1 MGSGVRDAWPWMSQY
16 WEMFIQVLVLPH
28 WRRGRLLGGTLKSC
42 WSKRAR
48 RPWPEH
54 LRPALRPWVC
64 ACLSCR
70 MWWCRV
76 FRFNPE
82 PWAPR
87 GRFAQPA
94 HSHHFRSHSTD
105 LTTRGLP
112 RYVCPPNSAKPR
124 TLIFSST
131 QLSLWWQCLESDHS
145 CLCHKSSCLPPN
157 SCIEAA
163 AKCLRNSEAMSAVC

>member
-1 MGSGVRDAWPWMSQY
+1 MSLWVMVCGMLGLGCLTYHGVGVTFTSLGKASQG
-16 WEMFIQVLVLPH
+16 Q
-28 WRRGRLLGGTLKSC
+28 GLLGTLRSWWVRC
-42 WSKRAR
+42 VMC
-48 RPWPEH
+48 PWPEH
-54 LRPALRPWVC
+54 LRPALHPWVC

-105 LTTRGLP
+105 LTTRGLA
-112 RYVCPPNSAKPR
+112 RYVCPHLRQPKDHH
-124 TLIFSST
+124 LSSLT
-131 QLSLWWQCLESDHS
+131 PSFWQCLESGHT
-145 CLCHKSSCLPPN
+145 CLCYKTRCYL
-157 SCIEAA
+157 
-163 AKCLRNSEAMSAVC
+163 

>member
-1 MGSGVRDAWPWMSQY
+1 M
-16 WEMFIQVLVLPH
+16 
-28 WRRGRLLGGTLKSC
+28 
-42 WSKRAR
+42 R

-112 RYVCPPNSAKPR
+112 RYVCPPTFAKPR
-124 TLIFSST
+124 TLIFPTT
-131 QLSLWWQCLESDHS
+131 QLFLWWQCLESLAIVVCVTNQFVVS
-145 CLCHKSSCLPPN
+145 LN
-157 SCIEAA
+157 SCIEAV
-163 AKCLRNSEAMSAVC
+163 AKCFRYSDAPFGVCYPYIPFATSPSLEQCHLGQCNSTFTLA

>member
-1 MGSGVRDAWPWMSQY
+1 MG
-16 WEMFIQVLVLPH
+16 H
-28 WRRGRLLGGTLKSC
+28 LKSC
-42 WSKRAR
+42 WSRCAR

-54 LRPALRPWVC
+54 LRPALHPWVC

-112 RYVCPPNSAKPR
+112 RYVCPHYRHPR
-124 TLIFSST
+124 TLIFLPS
-131 QLSLWWQCLESDHS
+131 QLPLMQCLESLATFV
-145 CLCHKSSCLPPN
+145 CVMNKLFVL
-157 SCIEAA
+157 SCIPFVSECFRNFSASLNVLPSTSCSCHA
-163 AKCLRNSEAMSAVC
+163 IQLRISLPF

>member
-1 MGSGVRDAWPWMSQY
+1 MQYFLSVVMS
-16 WEMFIQVLVLPH
+16 
-28 WRRGRLLGGTLKSC
+28 LLGVSECHCGFWCAGCLALDVSVPWDVHSCLSFTSLGESKAFLGTIKSC

-70 MWWCRV
+70 MWWCHV

-112 RYVCPPNSAKPR
+112 RYVCPPILPSPGPS
-124 TLIFSST
+124 SST
-131 QLSLWWQCLESDHS
+131 HTAFLLVAVSGVCGHS
-145 CLCHKSSCLPPN
+145 CLCHKSNCFTS
-157 SCIEAA
+157 
-163 AKCLRNSEAMSAVC
+163 K